1 MEQADAECAIAGRHL
16 AGRDAAWLVRVRLRP
31 TAALGRLETLD
42 YYDVTSDGD
51 DSHRYLR
58 GEPAPTAAAKQP
70 WWHQHPEHHRDR
82 TA

>member
-58 GEPAPTAAAKQP
+58 GRTSPYRCGKATMVAPTP
-70 WWHQHPEHHRDR
+70 
-82 TA
+82 